1 MNYSALLVVEG
12 LESGYNRKTVI
23 SDITFSVEKGEI
35 VSILGPNGAG
45 KTTLLRCI
53 EGTLSPSSGN
63 IYISG
68 KKLKDISDRERGRII
83 ASVPQIHRPIF
94 PFTVLELVLMGRNPY
109 ITRYGTPS
117 KRDYEIAENV
127 LKEVGIYE
135 LKDRYYT
142 ELSGGEL
149 QLTLIA
155 RALAQEPKV
164 ILFDEPTAHLDF
176 KNQLT
181 VLSIVRKIVEEKE
194 ISILMVMHDPNL
206 AMLYSDR
213 VFLMEKGK
221 IMDSG
226 RPFEAI
232 TPQNMKRLYGFDVEI
247 VNSNGRYFILPP
259 EHL

>member
-1 MNYSALLVVEG
+1 MKESISLMVEG
-12 LESGYNRKTVI
+12 LESGYNGTTVI
-23 SDITFSVEKGEI
+23 SGVKLSVYRGEI

-53 EGTLSPSSGN
+53 EGTLSPFSGN
-63 IYISG
+63 IYIEG
-68 KKLKDISDRERGRII
+68 KELHNISDRERGKII

-94 PFTVLELVLMGRNPY
+94 PFTTLEVVIMGRNPY
-109 ITRYGTPS
+109 LTGYGTPS
-117 KRDYEIAENV
+117 KRDYEIAEKV
-127 LKEVGIYE
+127 LQEVGIYE
-135 LKDRYYT
+135 LKARYYT

-176 KNQLT
+176 KNQLK
-181 VLSIVRKIVEEKE
+181 VLSIVRRIALEKD

-221 IMDSG
+221 IIDSG
-226 RPFEAI
+226 RPSEVI
-232 TPQNMKRLYGFDVEI
+232 TPQSMKRLYDFDVEI
-247 VNSNGRYFILPP
+247 VNSNGRCFLLPP
-259 EHL
+259 QNL